1 MFLDNR
7 KSQVFPTLTPVQLQF
22 ALNFA
27 SGPARRFSPGEKV
40 FNVGDRHAAVWLVVE
55 GSLVATRHD
64 GLGREST
71 FTTYGPGQFS
81 GEVSELGEQA
91 SLGAASA
98 GSEGCVAYPFDAPH
112 LRALLIGNA
121 DIGEMMMRAFILRR
135 AALLEDNGVGSVIL
149 GEAGSFGHR
158 PPPWPSLEK
167 RISAFADR
175 YPRCR
180 WENSP

>member
-1 MFLDNR
+1 MFLDDR
-7 KSQVFPTLTPVQLQF
+7 KSQVFPMLTPVQLQF

-81 GEVSELGEQA
+81 REVSELGEQA
-91 SLGAASA
+91 SLGAARA
-98 GSEGCVAYPFDAPH
+98 GPEGCVAYPFDAAPH
-112 LRALLIGNA
+112 LRALLIGSA
-121 DIGEMMMRAFILRR
+121 DIGEMMMMRAFILRR
-135 AALLEDNGVGSVIL
+135 AAVLEDNGVGSVIL
-149 GEAGSFGHR
+149 GEAGS
-158 PPPWPSLEK
+158 SDTVMT
-167 RISAFADR
+167 S
-175 YPRCR
+175 
-180 WENSP
+180 S